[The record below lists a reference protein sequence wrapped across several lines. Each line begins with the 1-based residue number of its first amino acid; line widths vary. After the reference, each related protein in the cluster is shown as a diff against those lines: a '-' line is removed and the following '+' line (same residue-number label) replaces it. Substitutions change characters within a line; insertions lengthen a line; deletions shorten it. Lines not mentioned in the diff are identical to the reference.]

1 ESAIP
6 VTAFPTRNV
15 CLNRFRKGRKPRGW
29 DCTSR
34 GLWSGHSTVTFDMNQ
49 GTRVAASLW
58 ILCPSRTRGARRDR
72 QKPMDRIR
80 ILLLD
85 DHSLF
90 REGLSRLLEGEPDLK
105 MVACCASVSEA
116 TDILRQK
123 PIDLVLLDYDLGK
136 VRGFEFITQARQ
148 QGFQGRFLMVMG
160 GETWLDENAI
170 QALVRASKHPEGAD
184 RARPFTEREMQVL
197 HGVFEGLSNKEIGAR
212 LNISESSVKAALQ
225 QLFQKTGVRTRSQL
239 VRIALEE
246 HGARWK

>member
-1 ESAIP
+1 
-6 VTAFPTRNV
+6 
-15 CLNRFRKGRKPRGW
+15 
-29 DCTSR
+29 
-34 GLWSGHSTVTFDMNQ
+34 
-49 GTRVAASLW
+49 
-58 ILCPSRTRGARRDR
+58 
-72 QKPMDRIR
+72 MDKIK

-85 DHSLF
+85 DHALF

-136 VRGFEFITQARQ
+136 ERGFEFITQARQ
-148 QGFQGRFLMVMG
+148 WGFKGRFLMVTAGMSDAESVRALDLG
-160 GETWLDENAI
+160 VSGIFPKHSSPVVLTQAIRKVMAGETWLDENAI
-170 QALVRASKHPEGAD
+170 QALLRASKHPERAD
-184 RARPFTEREMQVL
+184 HTKTFTERETHVL
-197 HGVFEGLSNKEIGAR
+197 QGVFEGLSNKEIGAR

-246 HGARWK
+246 YGARWKSR